1 MKTKLALVSFGLLL
15 VGWGCNQPV
24 QPQPVSGNTGIVPPA
39 QTEDQKPVTSTV
51 TATTTTDTKLVV
63 ARSFTL
69 EEIEA
74 NGGLKDW
81 FRDLARANVAGKK
94 ILVRVPVNR
103 VFGFGCET
111 PGGYCV
117 SNTTVGC
124 MGPYLDLEG
133 ETLLIERSN
142 QKCDQ
147 VCNSDLDPQDPAAD
161 AISCSTEFRNSQCST
176 LWDVEGYVTA
186 ASRIPEVSGEEGGSC
201 SAGELMY
208 DFKVTRVINKIEGGY
223 DDEFEFVEYSPGL

>member
-1 MKTKLALVSFGLLL
+1 MNLKLFASGIGLVLAGFGCSQT
-15 VGWGCNQPV
+15 VPIK
-24 QPQPVSGNTGIVPPA
+24 PVSDTVGAVPPVVDVA
-39 QTEDQKPVTSTV
+39 SSTIVTPASTTV
-51 TATTTTDTKLVV
+51 AKLVV
-63 ARSFTL
+63 TRSFTL

-74 NGGLKDW
+74 DGGLKNW

-103 VFGFGCET
+103 VFGFGCVT
-111 PGGYCV
+111 PAGYCV

-124 MGPYLDLEG
+124 NGPYLDLDG
-133 ETLLIERSN
+133 ETSLIERSN

-147 VCNSDLDPQDPAAD
+147 VCNSDLDPEDPTAD
-161 AISCSTEFRNSQCST
+161 AISCSAEFRGNECST

-186 ASRIPEVSGEEGGSC
+186 ASRIPKVPEEEGGSC

-208 DFKVTRVINKIEGGY
+208 DFKVTRVIEKIAGGY
-223 DDEFEFVEYSPGL
+223 SDEFEFIEYK